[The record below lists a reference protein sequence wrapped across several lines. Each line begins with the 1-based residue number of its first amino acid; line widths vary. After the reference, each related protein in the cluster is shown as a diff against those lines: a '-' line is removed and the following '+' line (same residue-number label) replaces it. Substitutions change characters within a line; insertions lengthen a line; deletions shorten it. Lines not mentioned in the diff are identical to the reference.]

1 MSALHQAI
9 EHSVLGWVKPELDE
23 TLRQVGVEIEGFADD
38 PADTGRMRVCAD
50 LLHQVQGTLRMVE
63 LYAPAMVAEEMEN
76 LSSALREG
84 AIADRD
90 AACSALMRGAVLL
103 PDYLER
109 LQSGHKEIS
118 IVLLP
123 MLNEL
128 RAARGESGLS
138 ESVLFNPD
146 LDRALPESLPRAE
159 VAPVA
164 NRAQEAAPFL
174 LRLRDAMQGWPEQG
188 LPADA
193 QGLQFAADA
202 LLARTADEPQR
213 RMFWVAAMVA
223 EAMRDQ
229 GIAVTA
235 GLRQAF
241 ASVEREARSIFA
253 PSGYD
258 APRADAALEPTRQ
271 MLFHVANSDSAHVSL
286 AKLRDVFD
294 LDALKPT
301 ESELDHARGS
311 VAGRNRSLL
320 DTVAGAV
327 KEDLLRVKDELDLYL
342 RTGKRDP
349 LALQPQAEA
358 LQRVSDTLGML
369 GLGLARSLVQQQRDA
384 VQEIVDGKRNA
395 DEGVL
400 LEVAGALLYVD
411 ASLDD
416 QVARLASGD
425 GADTEEDLAN
435 AEARKVLDVLVRE
448 AITNFAAARQAFVAF
463 VETSWSH
470 AELEQVPKLLN
481 DVSGALNILELPVP
495 AQYLDGVR
503 LYTEIELLDRHRIP
517 NSRQLDT
524 FADALASVEY
534 YLEALREQ
542 RANRDDILDITRN
555 SLETLG
561 YWPLPAERVRSAATP
576 VVAAPAPVEMP
587 APIPVDTTPAPALE
601 EVAIE
606 LSVAPPA
613 DVPVVPPAAPPP
625 RPLLWA
631 SQFASP
637 PASSTAA
644 TEPPAAPVAEIIP
657 ELIAEPVSPSEPVF
671 EAAPVEPVAL
681 DASEIEA
688 VSLEEMSFESAPL
701 ESMSLEAVELEAIE
715 LEAVDTEA
723 AAIEAIETAAPPAGI
738 EVPVVAAAP
747 IAAGFD
753 TTSDDID
760 DEIREIFLEEFEE
773 EIGNLGQ
780 LLPAWKSDPNSIER
794 LQPVRRVFHTL
805 KGSGRLVGAKTLG
818 EFSWKIE
825 NMLNKVRD
833 GLRPATPPVI
843 AMVDHACG
851 ALPQLHAALAGDG
864 YVNVNLAAME
874 ALADRIA
881 AGEEVMPSAAAFALV
896 AAPAAVAIDVA
907 ETTTAETTTVA
918 DSPADTAVAA
928 ATPADDG
935 IPVSVDAVLFE
946 ILQAEV
952 GGHLGT
958 IERWL
963 ERARALPTSADEPLV
978 RAIHT
983 MNGAFAMTEVPG
995 ITDALTPAESYVRR
1009 LLASGGLADA
1019 EAVDAVG
1026 ELAGCVRSTIDALS
1040 QAGGRVPRCDR
1051 LAARFAALRD
1061 ALPESRPAT
1070 VIDEPVPLERAG
1082 LHGSEGIELT
1092 ELDLSAYGQFDAQP
1106 AASDRPVA
1114 VPVAETP
1121 SVSFPGL
1128 TLDASAEEELAR
1140 LLGEM
1145 NNPSTPAP
1153 AVPAASE
1160 PPATTADVD
1169 DTARLLAMMES
1180 FEAERAEAERAGG
1193 VDTEA
1198 ERLEA
1203 ERLEAERL
1211 EAERLEAERLEAE
1224 RLEAERLEAER
1235 LEAERLEAE
1244 RLEAERLEA
1253 ERLEAERL
1261 EAERLEAERLEAE
1274 RLEAE
1279 RLEAERLEAERLE
1292 AERLEAE
1299 RLEAERLEAERLEAE
1314 RLEAERL
1321 EAERLEAERLEAE
1334 RLEAERLEAERL
1346 EAERLEAELLEAE
1359 RLLAETPD
1367 VDGVVETPYV
1377 PEEAALIEEA
1387 AAEPEPS
1394 IEMPAIAIGGTAAA
1408 AAVAAMLGKAA
1419 SVDPDEALDM
1429 DDLDEDLVDIFVEEG
1444 RDLLDHSDQLLVRLR
1459 ESPDER
1465 EVIGGLQRDLHT
1477 LKGGARMAGI
1487 MPVGELGHAMES
1499 LLEAAAEHRTQL
1511 VRKDIP
1517 LLERGFDR
1525 LHTMITRVGDRRAI
1539 SMPDALIE
1547 AFDARAKGREVTLP
1561 LDMPA
1566 APVLEEMT
1574 FAPVQDAVADSV
1586 DARDD
1591 DVPVAVEPTIEPATG
1606 SMVEADTDA
1615 DTEPS
1620 PIIESAELPVTSAA
1634 PRAHGL
1640 RPLSSPLEAAAASDD
1655 DALRGTQEQ
1664 VRVRAELLDRLVNYA
1679 GEVAI
1684 YRSRLEQ
1691 QLGAFR
1697 GATAEMEQTNIRLR
1711 DQLRRLEIE
1720 TEAQIIARYQR
1731 AGEEVESN
1739 FDPLELDRFSNLQQL
1754 SRALVETSADLG
1766 SLHTTL
1772 DDLTQQYET
1781 LLLQQSRVS
1790 SELQEGLMRT
1800 RMVPFD
1806 TVVPRLRR
1814 VLRQAASDTG
1824 KQVQL
1829 RLDGAQGELDRN
1841 VLERMT
1847 APLEHMLRNSVAH
1860 GLEMPDARTSAGKAG
1875 EGVVQIAVRKEGSEV
1890 VLQVSDDGRGL
1901 DRDAIRARGEA
1912 RGLVRKDVPLSNA
1925 QLDTLIFEPGFST
1938 AEEVT
1943 RLAGRGVGMDVVAS
1957 EVRQLGGTI
1966 DIHSEPGKGTVF
1978 TLRLPQTLAVTQA
1991 AFVLIGETTFAVPIA
2006 SVRGVGRI
2014 PREELAKGVTNYR
2027 YGNEEYVLHDLGK
2040 LLGHA
2045 PAKAEGQLQMPLLLT
2060 RSGDLHI
2067 AVTVDQIIGNRE
2079 IVVKPIGPQ
2088 VASIPGIF
2096 GATIMGDGSVV
2107 VILDVAPLVRRQA
2120 ALAAEEVIEAV
2131 PVEERPVPL
2140 VMVVDDSITMRKVTG
2155 RVLERNNFE
2164 VITAKDGLDALERM
2178 VERVPDLMLL
2188 DIEMPRMDGYE
2199 LATAMKA
2206 DARLAKV
2213 PIIMITSRTGDKHR
2227 QRAMDIGVNRY
2238 LGKPYQENELMR
2250 NVFSL
2255 LELESVRPNG

>member
-1 MSALHQAI
+1 
-9 EHSVLGWVKPELDE
+9 
-23 TLRQVGVEIEGFADD
+23 
-38 PADTGRMRVCAD
+38 
-50 LLHQVQGTLRMVE
+50 
-63 LYAPAMVAEEMEN
+63 
-76 LSSALREG
+76 
-84 AIADRD
+84 
-90 AACSALMRGAVLL
+90 
-103 PDYLER
+103 
-109 LQSGHKEIS
+109 
-118 IVLLP
+118 
-123 MLNEL
+123 
-128 RAARGESGLS
+128 
-138 ESVLFNPD
+138 
-146 LDRALPESLPRAE
+146 
-159 VAPVA
+159 
-164 NRAQEAAPFL
+164 
-174 LRLRDAMQGWPEQG
+174 
-188 LPADA
+188 
-193 QGLQFAADA
+193 
-202 LLARTADEPQR
+202 
-213 RMFWVAAMVA
+213 
-223 EAMRDQ
+223 
-229 GIAVTA
+229 
-235 GLRQAF
+235 
-241 ASVEREARSIFA
+241 
-253 PSGYD
+253 
-258 APRADAALEPTRQ
+258 
-271 MLFHVANSDSAHVSL
+271 
-286 AKLRDVFD
+286 
-294 LDALKPT
+294 
-301 ESELDHARGS
+301 
-311 VAGRNRSLL
+311 
-320 DTVAGAV
+320 
-327 KEDLLRVKDELDLYL
+327 
-342 RTGKRDP
+342 
-349 LALQPQAEA
+349 
-358 LQRVSDTLGML
+358 
-369 GLGLARSLVQQQRDA
+369 
-384 VQEIVDGKRNA
+384 
-395 DEGVL
+395 
-400 LEVAGALLYVD
+400 
-411 ASLDD
+411 
-416 QVARLASGD
+416 
-425 GADTEEDLAN
+425 
-435 AEARKVLDVLVRE
+435 
-448 AITNFAAARQAFVAF
+448 
-463 VETSWSH
+463 
-470 AELEQVPKLLN
+470 
-481 DVSGALNILELPVP
+481 
-495 AQYLDGVR
+495 
-503 LYTEIELLDRHRIP
+503 
-517 NSRQLDT
+517 
-524 FADALASVEY
+524 
-534 YLEALREQ
+534 
-542 RANRDDILDITRN
+542 
-555 SLETLG
+555 
-561 YWPLPAERVRSAATP
+561 
-576 VVAAPAPVEMP
+576 
-587 APIPVDTTPAPALE
+587 
-601 EVAIE
+601 
-606 LSVAPPA
+606 
-613 DVPVVPPAAPPP
+613 
-625 RPLLWA
+625 
-631 SQFASP
+631 
-637 PASSTAA
+637 
-644 TEPPAAPVAEIIP
+644 
-657 ELIAEPVSPSEPVF
+657 
-671 EAAPVEPVAL
+671 
-681 DASEIEA
+681 
-688 VSLEEMSFESAPL
+688 
-701 ESMSLEAVELEAIE
+701 
-715 LEAVDTEA
+715 
-723 AAIEAIETAAPPAGI
+723 
-738 EVPVVAAAP
+738 
-747 IAAGFD
+747 
-753 TTSDDID
+753 
-760 DEIREIFLEEFEE
+760 
-773 EIGNLGQ
+773 
-780 LLPAWKSDPNSIER
+780 
-794 LQPVRRVFHTL
+794 
-805 KGSGRLVGAKTLG
+805 
-818 EFSWKIE
+818 
-825 NMLNKVRD
+825 
-833 GLRPATPPVI
+833 
-843 AMVDHACG
+843 
-851 ALPQLHAALAGDG
+851 
-864 YVNVNLAAME
+864 
-874 ALADRIA
+874 
-881 AGEEVMPSAAAFALV
+881 
-896 AAPAAVAIDVA
+896 
-907 ETTTAETTTVA
+907 
-918 DSPADTAVAA
+918 
-928 ATPADDG
+928 
-935 IPVSVDAVLFE
+935 
-946 ILQAEV
+946 
-952 GGHLGT
+952 
-958 IERWL
+958 
-963 ERARALPTSADEPLV
+963 
-978 RAIHT
+978 
-983 MNGAFAMTEVPG
+983 
-995 ITDALTPAESYVRR
+995 
-1009 LLASGGLADA
+1009 
-1019 EAVDAVG
+1019 
-1026 ELAGCVRSTIDALS
+1026 
-1040 QAGGRVPRCDR
+1040 
-1051 LAARFAALRD
+1051 
-1061 ALPESRPAT
+1061 
-1070 VIDEPVPLERAG
+1070 
-1082 LHGSEGIELT
+1082 
-1092 ELDLSAYGQFDAQP
+1092 
-1106 AASDRPVA
+1106 
-1114 VPVAETP
+1114 
-1121 SVSFPGL
+1121 
-1128 TLDASAEEELAR
+1128 
-1140 LLGEM
+1140 
-1145 NNPSTPAP
+1145 
-1153 AVPAASE
+1153 
-1160 PPATTADVD
+1160 
-1169 DTARLLAMMES
+1169 
-1180 FEAERAEAERAGG
+1180 
-1193 VDTEA
+1193 
-1198 ERLEA
+1198 
-1203 ERLEAERL
+1203 
-1211 EAERLEAERLEAE
+1211 
-1224 RLEAERLEAER
+1224 
-1235 LEAERLEAE
+1235 
-1244 RLEAERLEA
+1244 
-1253 ERLEAERL
+1253 
-1261 EAERLEAERLEAE
+1261 
-1274 RLEAE
+1274 
-1279 RLEAERLEAERLE
+1279 
-1292 AERLEAE
+1292 
-1299 RLEAERLEAERLEAE
+1299 
-1314 RLEAERL
+1314 
-1321 EAERLEAERLEAE
+1321 
-1334 RLEAERLEAERL
+1334 
-1346 EAERLEAELLEAE
+1346 
-1359 RLLAETPD
+1359 
-1367 VDGVVETPYV
+1367 
-1377 PEEAALIEEA
+1377 
-1387 AAEPEPS
+1387 
-1394 IEMPAIAIGGTAAA
+1394 
-1408 AAVAAMLGKAA
+1408 
-1419 SVDPDEALDM
+1419 
-1429 DDLDEDLVDIFVEEG
+1429 
-1444 RDLLDHSDQLLVRLR
+1444 
-1459 ESPDER
+1459 
-1465 EVIGGLQRDLHT
+1465 
-1477 LKGGARMAGI
+1477 
-1487 MPVGELGHAMES
+1487 
-1499 LLEAAAEHRTQL
+1499 
-1511 VRKDIP
+1511 
-1517 LLERGFDR
+1517 
-1525 LHTMITRVGDRRAI
+1525 MITRVGDRRAI

-1606 SMVEADTDA
+1606 SMVEADETADMAA

-1620 PIIESAELPVTSAA
+1620 PIIESAELPVASAA